1 MCIRDRGDYD
11 AIYLKLFYDAER
23 EVAEKLIRM
32 SGVTFDIDI
41 SQIDNLIDKVESEDR
56 IELSEN
62 QREAVR
68 RAFQTA
74 ALVITGGPGTGKTTI
89 INTIINAMKIE
100 HNKVMLA
107 APTGRAAKRMSEV
120 CGLSLIHI

>member
-1 MCIRDRGDYD
+1 
-11 AIYLKLFYDAER
+11 
-23 EVAEKLIRM
+23 M

-41 SQIDNLIDKVESEDR
+41 SQIDGLIDKVESEDR

-74 ALVITGGPGTGKTTI
+74 LEQVKPQ
-89 INTIINAMKIE
+89 
-100 HNKVMLA
+100 
-107 APTGRAAKRMSEV
+107 
-120 CGLSLIHI
+120 